1 MLSGDSYLIS
11 TSITRIV
18 GGGTGLK
25 SGKHFG
31 SESDTVRAVLCAW
44 IEKSQVVTIQMQYC
58 ESTLTLNIFWKLL
71 DARAREFE
79 GAPDAM
85 ALLALARDTWA
96 EGHCE
101 QARAYLSK

>member
-44 IEKSQVVTIQMQYC
+44 IEKSQVVTNQMQYC
-58 ESTLTLNIFWKLL
+58 ESTLTLISSGNCWMPV
-71 DARAREFE
+71 RENLNVRL
-79 GAPDAM
+79 M
-85 ALLALARDTWA
+85 RWLCS
-96 EGHCE
+96 H
-101 QARAYLSK
+101 